1 MVFRLSVA
9 LMAVFATLPNPA
21 SGQDP
26 NYGNR
31 KAYDYALRCFVAGGV
46 AMPKP
51 GADPSGELTRT
62 TRERARKS
70 FDAAY
75 LLGEKL
81 GYSETK
87 IAADLDHAQAVEMRL
102 MVGSPAYFASTKAD
116 CIKLGLM

>member
-1 MVFRLSVA
+1 MA
-9 LMAVFATLPNPA
+9 LAI
-21 SGQDP
+21 SGQSAGAQDA
-26 NYGNR
+26 NHGVR
-31 KAYDYALRCFVAGGV
+31 SAYDYALRCFVAGGV

-51 GADPSGELTRT
+51 GVDPSGELTRT

-70 FDAAY
+70 FDTAY

-102 MVGSPAYFASTKAD
+102 MIGSPAYFAATKAD
-116 CIKLGLM
+116 CVKLGLM